1 LNAQDIALRINSWVT
16 QGMRCLDRPPLG
28 IGQTIGRVV
37 LAPEYLED
45 PEGLALQVWLKT
57 NRDAAPNGS
66 LMRTHPLGVMCVG
79 RSLEETFQS
88 AADVGRVT
96 HVDPRCVVSCCLAT
110 ALVSLNLSA

>member
-1 LNAQDIALRINSWVT
+1 
-16 QGMRCLDRPPLG
+16 MRCLDRPPLG

-37 LAPEYLED
+37 LAPDYLD
-45 PEGLALQVWLKT
+45 NPEGLALQVWLKT
-57 NRDAAPNGS
+57 NRNAAPNGS

-79 RSLEETFQS
+79 RSLEETFQI

-110 ALVSLNLSA
+110 ALVSLNLQA